1 MRYNMFSIY
10 YDRTFKKQINCV
22 QVAVQLLSHVQLFVT
37 PWIAACQAPL
47 SCNISQFV
55 QTYVH

>member
-1 MRYNMFSIY
+1 MFSIY